1 MTQYVWHPEYA
12 AAMLETIPDQ
22 KLIATAE
29 NAIHARLQDSLN
41 GHAVSPIE
49 LQAVKY
55 ALDHLPRLKRELQ
68 ALRPAS

>member
-22 KLIATAE
+22 ELIATAE

-41 GHAVSPIE
+41 GHAISAIE
-49 LQAVKY
+49 LQAVRY
-55 ALDHLPRLKRELQ
+55 ALAGCGKSGF
-68 ALRPAS
+68 AT

>member
-29 NAIHARLQDSLN
+29 NAIRARLQDSPNRRAISASELE
-41 GHAVSPIE
+41 AVR
-49 LQAVKY
+49 Y
-55 ALDHLPRLKRELQ
+55 ALDHLSRLKRELQ
-68 ALRPAS
+68 RLKPAS